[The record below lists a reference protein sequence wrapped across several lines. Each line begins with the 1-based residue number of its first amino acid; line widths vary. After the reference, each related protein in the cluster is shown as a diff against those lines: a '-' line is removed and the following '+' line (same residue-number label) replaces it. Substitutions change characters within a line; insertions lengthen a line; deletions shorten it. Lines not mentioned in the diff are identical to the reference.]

1 MSEQLH
7 QDRRS
12 RNIVLGLIVV
22 SLLVIG
28 LVAWRMQIFIR
39 SQPQARLAPKPVSMQ
54 PTSDQVVVQT
64 ACFAFLLPKDFE
76 TTSSADWTGNSY
88 ARPRKYQY
96 VNVAPFYGVQSDDE
110 MLSRWRQRWLTLD
123 GGEKDLS
130 QTTVAGKPAWRVV
143 DYYSQN
149 QESFVTYLVRL
160 PRPVRVE
167 GSQPVTAL
175 EIRAW
180 GTTEADRQLLE
191 SVIATWRWRL

>member
-12 RNIVLGLIVV
+12 RNIVLGLIAM

-28 LVAWRMQIFIR
+28 LVAWRMQAFIR

-76 TTSSADWTGNSY
+76 TTSSADCTVNSY

-96 VNVAPFYGVQSDDE
+96 VNVAPYYGMQSDDE
-110 MLSRWRQRWLTLD
+110 MLSRWRQRWLTLN
-123 GGEKDLS
+123 GAEKDLR

-143 DYYSQN
+143 DYYAQN

-180 GTTEADRQLLE
+180 GTAEVDRQLLE
-191 SVIATWRWRL
+191 SVIATWQWRL